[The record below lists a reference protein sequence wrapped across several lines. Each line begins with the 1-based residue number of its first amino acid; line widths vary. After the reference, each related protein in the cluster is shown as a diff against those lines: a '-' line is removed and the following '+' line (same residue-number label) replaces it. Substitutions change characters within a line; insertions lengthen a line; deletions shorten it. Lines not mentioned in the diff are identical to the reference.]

1 MKNKLIWMLLA
12 LLGFSAGCED
22 EMTAEYGCPFATYSV
37 KGKVTD
43 KAGAPIPGIRVSLD
57 REYDYKYTD
66 SDGRFAFVNHNTSF
80 VPETLRAEDV
90 DGPEN
95 GSYRSAEIQV
105 TFIRNP
111 AVLSGGWYGGDYIAA
126 DVDITMQ
133 EETPAE

>member
-43 KAGAPIPGIRVSLD
+43 EAGAPIPGIRVSLD

-95 GSYRSAEIQV
+95 GS
-105 TFIRNP
+105 
-111 AVLSGGWYGGDYIAA
+111 GGWYGGDYIAA
-126 DVDITMQ
+126 DIDITMQ